1 MTTAKPN
8 PAPQSEE
15 ELLEQWAFLDRLVEK
30 QAAQLRAGIQDA
42 EELDDPVTS
51 AAEVEG
57 LRRDVERLR
66 AELGAAQS
74 AREAAEAEAERS
86 RDALVALT
94 AAHQEHLR
102 DAERM
107 RERHHALERAAA
119 GWRDRAEVARRE
131 LAGRDQHERA
141 ELDDL
146 NRRLTEA
153 DAGRHR
159 AELEQAEA
167 LEALS
172 QARLEV
178 ERLHTQMA
186 AVQHSFWRFGRH

>member
-1 MTTAKPN
+1 VTTAKPN

-42 EELDDPVTS
+42 EELDEPVTS
-51 AAEVEG
+51 AAEVES

-66 AELGAAQS
+66 AELGAAQA
-74 AREAAEAEAERS
+74 AREAAEAERS
-86 RDALVALT
+86 RDALAALT
-94 AAHQEHLR
+94 AAHQERLR
-102 DAERM
+102 GAERM
-107 RERHHALERAAA
+107 RERHHALERTAA
-119 GWRDRAEVARRE
+119 GWRERAEAARRE
-131 LAGRDQHERA
+131 LAGRDQRERA
-141 ELDDL
+141 ELEDL
-146 NRRLTEA
+146 NRRLAEA
-153 DAGRHR
+153 DAGRR
-159 AELEQAEA
+159 RVELEHAEA